1 MEKILRC
8 FLIVSLLTIVGLF
21 YPTNIK
27 QVNQVNAIY
36 DPLSVPNN
44 KIGIHILFPDEIEK
58 ASELVNSSGGD
69 WGYTVIPIQ
78 SSDKDLKKWQNFLD
92 KTREHH
98 IIPVIR
104 LATHGDYFE
113 KSSWKR
119 PLDTDIIDFANFL
132 DSLEWPTKNR
142 YVIVFN
148 EVNRADEWEG
158 KSDPADYAR
167 LLSYATI
174 VFKSKNPD
182 FFIISSGMDNA
193 SITDGATY
201 NQFEYFRLM
210 NKAVPGIFNQIDGAS
225 SHSYPNPAF
234 SQPPSVLTSTSISS
248 FLYEIEEIRRYTNKN
263 LPVFITE
270 TGWDQEAVSE
280 KQAARYFNDA
290 LESVWNNP
298 QIVTL
303 SPFLLKSG
311 PGPFEKFSF
320 LKDGD
325 EKNEIYKTFS
335 DYTKVKGTPRLYP
348 AKKVLG
354 EDKTIK
360 ALVKNFSDSKENK
373 SVRNTR
379 KIIKWFLLGI

>member
-92 KTREHH
+92 
-98 IIPVIR
+98 
-104 LATHGDYFE
+104 
-113 KSSWKR
+113 
-119 PLDTDIIDFANFL
+119 
-132 DSLEWPTKNR
+132 SLEWPTKNR

-182 FFIISSGMDNA
+182 F
-193 SITDGATY
+193 
-201 NQFEYFRLM
+201 
-210 NKAVPGIFNQIDGAS
+210 
-225 SHSYPNPAF
+225 
-234 SQPPSVLTSTSISS
+234 
-248 FLYEIEEIRRYTNKN
+248 
-263 LPVFITE
+263 
-270 TGWDQEAVSE
+270 
-280 KQAARYFNDA
+280 
-290 LESVWNNP
+290 
-298 QIVTL
+298 
-303 SPFLLKSG
+303 
-311 PGPFEKFSF
+311 
-320 LKDGD
+320 
-325 EKNEIYKTFS
+325 
-335 DYTKVKGTPRLYP
+335 
-348 AKKVLG
+348 
-354 EDKTIK
+354 
-360 ALVKNFSDSKENK
+360 
-373 SVRNTR
+373 
-379 KIIKWFLLGI
+379 